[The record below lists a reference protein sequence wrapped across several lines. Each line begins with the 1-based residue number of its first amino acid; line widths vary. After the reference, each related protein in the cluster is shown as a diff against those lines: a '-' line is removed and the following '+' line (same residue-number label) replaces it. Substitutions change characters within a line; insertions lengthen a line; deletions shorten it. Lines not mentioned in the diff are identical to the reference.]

1 MAVLITGLSIPK
13 TGIQAFTIDADGNV
27 SLGIFENNPVGKA
40 KELPPSHG
48 NLKDTDD
55 IINRLALKP
64 THDVESTLLSIQSA
78 IDESPTIIPAEN
90 VAKEDL

>member
-13 TGIQAFTIDADGNV
+13 TGTQAFTIDADGNV

-48 NLKDTDD
+48 NLKDSDD

-64 THDVESTLLSIQSA
+64 TYDVAGTLLSIQDA

-90 VAKEDL
+90 AAREDR

>member
-13 TGIQAFTIDADGNV
+13 TGVQAFTIDADGNV

-48 NLKDTDD
+48 DLKDSDD
-55 IINRLALKP
+55 IVNRLALKP
-64 THDVESTLLSIQSA
+64 THDAAGTLLSIQSA

-90 VAKEDL
+90 IAREG